1 MKKHMEYKGFIG
13 TIEYSTDDNCYF
25 GKVKEINDLISY
37 EGESIEKLKLAFI
50 ESIEDYLND
59 DN

>member
-1 MKKHMEYKGFIG
+1 MEYKGFIG